1 MKYWW
6 RKMFYYRYRSGSELS
21 IKELIYDEL
30 YFASRAECNDPYEGK
45 IFAIF
50 EKNEDAWNDLIRL
63 ALRNNAIVNKS
74 TEYLI
79 EKIVSF
85 CVDKSPVL
93 FEHFINI
100 SEEELFAI
108 AKNEFEKIILKL
120 MLAVVKQY
128 ILLYMPEERYFASF
142 SRKRDINLMWA
153 HYANNHRGFCLIFR
167 PVDGKIKQSKLWKQ
181 TQIVYSTP
189 NSFSPQMSFAIPE
202 SFKIK
207 DVEYLTE
214 PKYFD
219 GFNYFPRLA
228 IENAFTEDQ
237 KKEIANS
244 REKIYL
250 QKHSTWKYEEESRI
264 ILQSGIPWLAGEQL
278 SLSPHQRL
286 FHYDSIHL
294 AGIVV
299 GVNMPQEQRFRIE
312 EIMAEKAK
320 RQYESLEK
328 EFIVSDL
335 VLFEEK
341 LSKTNRKPKV
351 VACKIYGSKTTIDR
365 KDKDFSYRFK
375 RWEEGYAVKYT
386 DRIEEIRLV

>member
-1 MKYWW
+1 
-6 RKMFYYRYRSGSELS
+6 MFYYRYRSGSELS
-21 IKELIYDEL
+21 VKELIYDEL

-100 SEEELFAI
+100 SEEKLFAI

-142 SRKRDINLMWA
+142 SKKPDINLMWA
-153 HYANNHRGFCLIFR
+153 HYANYHKGFCSIFR

-202 SFKIK
+202 SFEIK

-214 PKYFD
+214 SKYFD
-219 GFNYFPRLA
+219 GFNYFPRMA

-237 KKEIANS
+237 KKEIADN

-250 QKHSTWKYEEESRI
+250 QKHSAWKYEEESRV
-264 ILQSGIPWLAGEQL
+264 LLSSGISWLAGEQL
-278 SLSPHQRL
+278 SISPHQRL

-294 AGIVV
+294 AGIIV

-320 RQYESLEK
+320 RQYESREK
-328 EFIVSDL
+328 EFIISDL

-341 LSKTNRKPKV
+341 LSETNRKPEV
-351 VACKIYGSKTTIDR
+351 VACKIYGMGEVLDKNAKEFSRRYKKW
-365 KDKDFSYRFK
+365 KD
-375 RWEEGYAVKYT
+375 GYALKYT
-386 DRIEEIRLV
+386 DRIEEIQLV

>member
-1 MKYWW
+1 
-6 RKMFYYRYRSGSELS
+6 MFYYRYRSGSELS

-50 EKNEDAWNDLIRL
+50 GKNEVAWNNLIRL
-63 ALRNNAIVNKS
+63 ALRSFRSKLKEDLVKRIV
-74 TEYLI
+74 TFYI
-79 EKIVSF
+79 EK
-85 CVDKSPVL
+85 SPIL
-93 FEHFINI
+93 FEQLIDI
-100 SEEELFAI
+100 SEKEFLRLD
-108 AKNEFEKIILKL
+108 KNTSEKNLLKETL
-120 MLAVVKQY
+120 VLLKRY
-128 ILLYMPEERYFASF
+128 ILLYKPEERYFASF
-142 SRKRDINLMWA
+142 SKKPDINLMWA
-153 HYANNHRGFCLIFR
+153 HYANYHKGFCSIFR

-202 SFKIK
+202 SFEIK

-214 PKYFD
+214 SKYFD

-250 QKHSTWKYEEESRI
+250 QKHSVWEYEEESRV
-264 ILQSGIPWLAGEQL
+264 LLSSGISWLAGEQL
-278 SLSPHQRL
+278 SISPHQRL

-294 AGIVV
+294 AGIIV
-299 GVNMPQEQRFRIE
+299 GVSMPQEQRFRIE
-312 EIMAEKAK
+312 EIMAEKADK
-320 RQYESLEK
+320 LYESREK
-328 EFIVSDL
+328 EFIISDL

-341 LSKTNRKPKV
+341 LSETNRKPEV
-351 VACKIYGSKTTIDR
+351 VACKIYGMGEVLDKNAKEFSRRYKKW
-365 KDKDFSYRFK
+365 KD
-375 RWEEGYAVKYT
+375 GYALRYT
-386 DRIEEIRLV
+386 DRIEEIQLV